1 MPFGVSSN
9 GLAAT
14 RVPRGTEDFMTYFE
28 RLRHFHRRA
37 LLFTATALIALTAR
51 AVTVHG
57 TITDPVGR
65 PVSGAAVALIQNGK
79 VVISAISHDDGT
91 YQLTSGTSGQFY
103 VLAAGQSFRQILS
116 SSFYGG
122 MFDSVEQNIVLE
134 PEWVRQSIVVTP
146 TGTPT
151 PQAQVSASVTKLSA
165 LDFVNHID
173 LVDALRQVAGLDV
186 VQSGQRVGVTSI
198 FIRGGNSDANKVL
211 LDGVPIEDIGGIFDF
226 SGLSTTG
233 IAGVEAY
240 RGPNSVLYGSD
251 ASAGVIAFTTPRGS
265 TPFPT
270 LIYSG
275 DVGSFRT
282 YQNQIQL
289 GGTRSKLDYY
299 GGFSDFQTQNA
310 VAGDAAHNIAEVANL
325 GYAWSSNTEIRA
337 TAHNNDNAVGLP
349 GTYTFWGMSN
359 DGKEADQNTY
369 LAADIDHAFSD
380 NWHALARYG
389 LVRKREE
396 STQWYPA
403 GNLVEGNYYGNFTTI
418 KGANGYSASGQ
429 AIMNYGGPYPTV
441 INSINN
447 RDLLYAQTDRSL
459 TAHNNLV
466 AGFRYED
473 ERGAENEFAY
483 AFAEKLERT
492 NYDYMLAFN
501 GDFRQ
506 RLFYSLGGGIQ
517 KNQLFGT
524 AGAPRIGVSYYPVR
538 PGKGLFH
545 GTKIN
550 FNFAK
555 GVQEPN
561 IDDQFGSLYAFLLAN
576 GGQSTVAQYGIRP
589 IGAEDSRTYDGGV
602 EQSLFSERVTLRAT
616 YFHNEFGNQVEY
628 VPASVVPALLPSLSP
643 AQQQSLEAFLSSEGA
658 FALTLN
664 SLAYRAQGLESE
676 LQYGLGRNIFVR
688 GGYTYLDS
696 VVQRSF
702 SSDALGPSYNPLFP
716 TIPIGSTSPLRG
728 ARPFRRPPHT
738 GFTTVTYTGR
748 PFTIVATGAFASRSD
763 DSTYLAF
770 GTPAFDNSL
779 LLPNRNL
786 DHGYAKLDLSG
797 TGHINSWLSVYGQLN
812 NLLSDQHISPVGYT
826 SLPFNMRVGLRFTLG
841 HLPTNK

>member
-1 MPFGVSSN
+1 
-9 GLAAT
+9 
-14 RVPRGTEDFMTYFE
+14 MTYFE

-37 LLFTATALIALTAR
+37 LLFAATALIALSAR

-103 VLAAGQSFRQILS
+103 VLAAGKSFRQILS

-122 MFDSVEQNIVLE
+122 RFDSVEQNIVLE

-151 PQAQVSASVTKLSA
+151 PQAQVSASVTKISA
-165 LDFVNHID
+165 VDFINHVD

-186 VQSGQRVGVTSI
+186 VQSGQHVGLTSI

-211 LDGVPIEDIGGIFDF
+211 LDGVSIEDIGGIFDF

-233 IAGVEAY
+233 IASVEAY

-251 ASAGVIAFTTPRGS
+251 ASAGVVAFSTPRGS

-275 DVGSFRT
+275 DAGSFRT
-282 YQNQIQL
+282 YQNQLQL
-289 GGTRSKLDYY
+289 GGTYRKLDYY
-299 GGFSDFQTQNA
+299 GGASDFQTQNA
-310 VAGDAAHNIAEVANL
+310 VANDAAHNIAEAANL
-325 GYAWSSNTEIRA
+325 GYAWTSNTEIRA
-337 TAHNNDNAVGLP
+337 TAHNNDNATGLP

-369 LAADIDHAFSD
+369 LAASINHTFSD
-380 NWHALARYG
+380 NWHALVRYG

-403 GNLVEGNYYGNFTTI
+403 GNFVNDLYGGDYYGNVTTI
-418 KGANGYSASGQ
+418 RGANGYSATGQ
-429 AIMNYGGPYPTV
+429 AIMNYAGPYPTV
-441 INSINN
+441 VNSINN
-447 RDLLYAQTDRSL
+447 RDSLYAQTDYNL
-459 TAHNNLV
+459 TPHNNLV

-483 AFAEKLERT
+483 GFSENLERA

-501 GDFRQ
+501 GDIKQ

-517 KNQLFGT
+517 KNQLYGT
-524 AGAPRIGVSYYPVR
+524 AGTPRIGASYYPVR

-561 IDDQFGSLYAFLLAN
+561 INDQFGSLYAFLLAH
-576 GGQSTVAQYGIRP
+576 GGQPAQFGIRP
-589 IGAEDSRTYDGGV
+589 IGAEDSRAYDGGV

-628 VPASVVPALLPSLSP
+628 VPASVVPALLPNLSL
-643 AQQQSLEAFLSSEGA
+643 AQQQALRRFLNSQGA
-658 FALTLN
+658 YSLTLN
-664 SLAYRAQGLESE
+664 SLAFRAQGLESE
-676 LQYGLGRNIFVR
+676 LQYGLGRDIFMR

-702 SSDALGPSYNPLFP
+702 SSDAVGPSYNPLFP

-738 GFTTVTYTGR
+738 GFATITYTGGYKGI
-748 PFTIVATGAFASRSD
+748 PVTLIATGAFASRSD
-763 DSTYLAF
+763 DSTYLAY
-770 GTPAFDNSL
+770 GTPAGDNSL

-797 TGHINSWLSVYGQLN
+797 TGNINSWLSIYGQLN
-812 NLLSDQHISPVGYT
+812 NLLSDQHVSPIGYT
-826 SLPFNMRVGLRFTLG
+826 SLPYNMRVGLRFTLG
-841 HLPTNK
+841 HLPKNK